1 MQKIIYPI
9 MVIAL
14 VLTCSCCK
22 TSKKNVKSGQFP
34 LINTQWMLESIEGEE
49 IGTDYAL
56 RPFIQFDSSYN
67 ITGSLGCNSLF
78 GTYTVNKKDKMTIHY
93 TGSTKR
99 LCQQMSVERNFIKA
113 LKKDINRYEIKGDK
127 LILFFEDKEVISFK
141 GVDLNAVE

>member
-1 MQKIIYPI
+1 MKKIIYPI
-9 MVIAL
+9 VLISL

-22 TSKKNVKSGQFP
+22 SSKKNVKNGQFP

-67 ITGSLGCNSLF
+67 ITGSLGCNSMF
-78 GTYTVNKKDKMTIHY
+78 GTYSVNKKGKI
-93 TGSTKR
+93 
-99 LCQQMSVERNFIKA
+99 NFIKA